1 MGETDDFPEPR
12 EPGPDRRDNVT
23 SAGLDPDTWTELED
37 WRTDRGLKRSEAT
50 RRLIR
55 AGLRP
60 ESARRRPIAAAGGAA
75 GVVFILVYLFG
86 NDAALTVV
94 GGTYIVF
101 TLLWAV
107 VPGWRDW
114 LGL

>member
-1 MGETDDFPEPR
+1 MAEPEGR
-12 EPGPDRRDNVT
+12 
-23 SAGLDPDTWTELED
+23 
-37 WRTDRGLKRSEAT
+37 RTDREMKRGEAT
-50 RRLIR
+50 RRLNR

-60 ESARRRPIAAAGGAA
+60 EAARRRPIAAAGGAA
-75 GVVFILVYLFG
+75 CVVVILVYLFG
-86 NDAALTVV
+86 NDASLTVV